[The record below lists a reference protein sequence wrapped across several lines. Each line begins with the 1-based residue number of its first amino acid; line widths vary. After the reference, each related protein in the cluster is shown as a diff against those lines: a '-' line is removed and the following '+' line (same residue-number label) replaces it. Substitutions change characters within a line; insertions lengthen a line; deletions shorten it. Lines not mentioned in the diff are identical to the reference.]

1 MKKYLPKG
9 ILAIVLG
16 GLLVNCSH
24 DDEWTSLVAEKLRA
38 YEEVFK
44 DEFGAIDPNQTWGF
58 TSRADVTDG
67 LNVTR
72 GHNKNSNMWADEG
85 WIIPDPLTDAQKD
98 KVRRWFQQHKSPDD
112 TETLSYTNFFVQQV
126 YKGHTNLDGANSDC
140 TEIYTAGNG
149 GEVTGSNQMDKL
161 TAGYDH
167 DHINDFNN
175 ADRGEI
181 NVQNNNKIG
190 QHYDAITL
198 MVNSSTECF
207 GFYNSEESGQYD
219 DKFVIIPGDW
229 IQSWDS
235 SGDSDADVSGMFFVG
250 FDFES
255 NKRAYNSDGTLNVNT
270 NQYLVTET
278 TEDDPNGVTL
288 PNDHSGKKYL
298 IGGADGYYS
307 DWIVR
312 ITEGIMRGSEEFDPD
327 EDELPLDR
335 TTSEVERIATETT
348 TEYYE
353 NDQLVEQGRVFCEDL
368 GQISRNDLD
377 FNDVVFDAY
386 VYEKSTYTHTIV
398 KENDEIISNVTTVT
412 SREYYCDIILLA
424 AGGTLPLKV
433 ADKEVHDA
441 FGHYGTTT
449 IINTYVE
456 GAETFGNE
464 FATCDPVKLGR
475 YNYSSIADIPITVF
489 YDSGDV
495 LQLTATTGEA
505 PHKILVPI
513 GTKWTQER
521 QKMKDAYTDFAKYV
535 GTSTDFWSGGK
546 VDGKLYFHPKDTYQ
560 PLDMSDKSV
569 LTNTDGPHYTYRD
582 GNKIVYGGYNG
593 ETPVLSRKKK

>member
-1 MKKYLPKG
+1 MKKYLPKSV
-9 ILAIVLG
+9 LAIVLG

-24 DDEWTSLVAEKLRA
+24 DDDWTSLVAGKLLA

-44 DEFGAIDPNQTWGF
+44 EEFGAIDPNQNWGF

-72 GHNKNSNMWADEG
+72 GHDKNSNMWADEG
-85 WIIPDPLTDAQKD
+85 WTIPDPLTDAQKD
-98 KVRRWFQQHKSPDD
+98 KVRRWFQQHKNP
-112 TETLSYTNFFVQQV
+112 TGTAVNYTNFFVQQV
-126 YKGHTNLDGANSDC
+126 YKGYTNLDGANSDC

-149 GEVTGSNQMDKL
+149 GLFTGSNQMDKL
-161 TAGYDH
+161 TAGSIE

-181 NVQNNNKIG
+181 NVQNNDKSG
-190 QHYDAITL
+190 EHYDAITL
-198 MVNSSTECF
+198 MVNSQTDCF
-207 GFYNSEESGQYD
+207 GFYNSEESGQYND
-219 DKFVIIPGDW
+219 HYVIIPGDE
-229 IQSWDS
+229 IQDWDS
-235 SGDSDADVSGMFFVG
+235 SGSSDADVSGMFFVG

-255 NKRAYNSDGTLNVNT
+255 NKRAYNEDGTLNVNT

-278 TEDDPNGVTL
+278 TEDDPNGVEL

-312 ITEGIMRGSEEFDPD
+312 ITEGIKSGTEEFVPD
-327 EDELPLDR
+327 TDELPVDR

-368 GQISRNDLD
+368 GKISTNDLD

-386 VYEKSTYTHTIV
+386 IYEKSTYSRTIV
-398 KENDEIISNVTTVT
+398 KENDKIISSETTVT
-412 SREYYCDIILLA
+412 SREYYCRIVLLA

-441 FGHYGTTT
+441 FGHYSTTT

-456 GAETFGNE
+456 GAETMGNE
-464 FATCDPVKLGR
+464 FATCDPVILGP
-475 YNYSSIADIPITVF
+475 YSYSSIAEIPITVF
-489 YDSGDV
+489 YDNGEI
-495 LQLTATTGEA
+495 LTLTASSGEA
-505 PHKILVPI
+505 PHKIKVEV
-513 GTKWTQER
+513 GTPWARER
-521 QKMKDAYTDFAKYV
+521 VKIDTAYPNFKKYV
-535 GTSTDFWSGGK
+535 SESYDFWSNGRYE
-546 VDGKLYFHPKDTYQ
+546 DGIYKHPKDTYQ
-560 PLDMSDKSV
+560 PLPMSDNSV
-569 LTNTDGPHYTYRD
+569 LTSTDGPHFTYRD
-582 GNKIVYGGYNG
+582 GNKRVWGGYDG